1 MWTDRGKVILPLSQ
15 AKVLILTEIVLRSA
29 ACGTEFR
36 VTAQNMITSLWV
48 LIPVRDRTGI
58 SAEGRLS
65 WDIFVHESFSCSF
78 SRFSLQSLKRSG
90 DLINTM
96 KIEIAINFH
105 STKYILY

>member
-15 AKVLILTEIVLRSA
+15 ANVLILTEIVLRSA

-48 LIPVRDRTGI
+48 LIPVRGRMGI

-65 WDIFVHESFSCSF
+65 WDILSMSLSAAVFPGFLCS
-78 SRFSLQSLKRSG
+78 L
-90 DLINTM
+90 
-96 KIEIAINFH
+96 
-105 STKYILY
+105 